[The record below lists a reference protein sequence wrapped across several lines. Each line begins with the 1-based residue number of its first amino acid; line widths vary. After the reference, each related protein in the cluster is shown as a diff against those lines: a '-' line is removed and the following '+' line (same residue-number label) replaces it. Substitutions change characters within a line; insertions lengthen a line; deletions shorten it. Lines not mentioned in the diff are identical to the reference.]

1 MIRSRLAA
9 AAAGLLAAGMV
20 MLAAG
25 PAMADTGMT
34 TTSTSLPLC
43 APASTAP
50 LYSANCAPGVAN
62 VSGAVT
68 LTLPGVGTLSFT
80 IKADGTIDTA
90 GTLPTSAATGANF
103 TAGTPKVSSDGTH
116 ISVTFINAATPT
128 QTYTVKAKVSPP
140 MSVSGASTVSGAATV
155 IAVAK
160 PAGHQDD
167 QNEAKETETGDD
179 DGGQSTS
186 STALTLTST
195 GHDDHESSTGA
206 QHEHQSGGQG
216 SSKGGSQGA
225 GGD

>member
-1 MIRSRLAA
+1 
-9 AAAGLLAAGMV
+9 MV

-25 PAMADTGMT
+25 PAMADTGMPT
-34 TTSTSLPLC
+34 TTSSSLPLC
-43 APASTAP
+43 AQALTPP

-80 IKADGTIDTA
+80 IKADGTIDTT
-90 GTLPTSAATGANF
+90 GTPPKSTATGSNF

-116 ISVTFINAATPT
+116 ISVTFFNAATPT

-140 MSVSGASTVSGAATV
+140 TSAGGAATV

-167 QNEAKETETGDD
+167 QNEAKESESESDD
-179 DGGQSTS
+179 DGQSTS
-186 STALTLTST
+186 STTLNLTST
-195 GHDDHESSTGA
+195 GKDDNESSTGA
-206 QHEHQSGGQG
+206 QHEHQSGSQG
-216 SSKGGSQGA
+216 SSKGGSHGDG

>member
-25 PAMADTGMT
+25 PAMADTGMST
-34 TTSTSLPLC
+34 TTSSSLPLC
-43 APASTAP
+43 SPATTAP
-50 LYSANCAPGVAN
+50 LYSAACAPGAAN

-80 IKADGTIDTA
+80 IKADGTIDT
-90 GTLPTSAATGANF
+90 TSTKSTATGSNF

-116 ISVTFINAATPT
+116 ITVTFINAAAPT
-128 QTYTVKAKVSPP
+128 QTYTIKAKVVPP
-140 MSVSGASTVSGAATV
+140 TSVAGAATTGAATV

-167 QNEAKETETGDD
+167 QNEAKETETDKDD
-179 DGGQSTS
+179 DSQSTS
-186 STALTLTST
+186 STTLTLTST

-206 QHEHQSGGQG
+206 AHEHQSGGQG
-216 SSKGGSQGA
+216 SSKGGSQGDG